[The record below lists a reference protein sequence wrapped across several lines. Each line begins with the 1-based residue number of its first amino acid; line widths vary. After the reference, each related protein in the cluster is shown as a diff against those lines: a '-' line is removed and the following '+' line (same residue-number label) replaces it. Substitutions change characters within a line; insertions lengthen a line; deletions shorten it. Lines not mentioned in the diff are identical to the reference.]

1 MKKIIFSLIFVL
13 MMGLGFISC
22 SHNDYE
28 PYDPIKIQKTEFK
41 QSFVNT
47 FGEIATDQDCGFDNA
62 KVFDYTKASTRGH
75 DVNGNIWYQKWV
87 RPVNVTDTEKAKVV
101 AEFSKVREGATHTI
115 NLPWNNYWVQQV
127 HQGTQ
132 YSVDDT
138 GQHVYPSGVMNQL
151 LAWNYNTKSYE
162 HVNNFNN
169 ANNITEYT
177 DDITHE
183 KFIGTTLMINM
194 GTGNV
199 DNQFGYHNTSSSNYY
214 YDYIILEIDGAYYVG
229 FDIVGYHPVGQDAN
243 ANMDVNRD
251 WIFNDWIVK
260 ISPAE
265 LNMDGAIR
273 IIAEDL
279 GDDNGSDFDYNDVVF
294 DVKLVNEWRDDLH
307 ANKLVGYF
315 VLRAAGGTLPLTVA
329 GKEVHNLFGVATDV
343 MVNTNRG
350 TVSKAPVSFE
360 VILGDADWNTP
371 ASTLVRNIPVIVQ
384 YKTGI
389 ITLYTETG
397 QAPEKIAVNTSYV
410 WCDEREPIST
420 RYKLFAEWVKNKL
433 ISWY

>member
-1 MKKIIFSLIFVL
+1 
-13 MMGLGFISC
+13 
-22 SHNDYE
+22 
-28 PYDPIKIQKTEFK
+28 
-41 QSFVNT
+41 
-47 FGEIATDQDCGFDNA
+47 
-62 KVFDYTKASTRGH
+62 
-75 DVNGNIWYQKWV
+75 
-87 RPVNVTDTEKAKVV
+87 
-101 AEFSKVREGATHTI
+101 
-115 NLPWNNYWVQQV
+115 
-127 HQGTQ
+127 
-132 YSVDDT
+132 
-138 GQHVYPSGVMNQL
+138 
-151 LAWNYNTKSYE
+151 
-162 HVNNFNN
+162 
-169 ANNITEYT
+169 
-177 DDITHE
+177 
-183 KFIGTTLMINM
+183 
-194 GTGNV
+194 
-199 DNQFGYHNTSSSNYY
+199 
-214 YDYIILEIDGAYYVG
+214 
-229 FDIVGYHPVGQDAN
+229 
-243 ANMDVNRD
+243 
-251 WIFNDWIVK
+251 
-260 ISPAE
+260 
-265 LNMDGAIR
+265 MDGAIR